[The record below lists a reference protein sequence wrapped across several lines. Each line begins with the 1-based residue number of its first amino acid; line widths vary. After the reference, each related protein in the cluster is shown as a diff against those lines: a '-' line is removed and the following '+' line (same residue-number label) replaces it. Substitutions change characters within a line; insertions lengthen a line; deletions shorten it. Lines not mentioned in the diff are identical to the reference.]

1 MDERTAMTERTRYR
15 EVTSEFHATVSEVE
29 RIGETHVRVV
39 LGGMPDLALLD
50 TIAVDMGGALRRYTV
65 SAFSDGSAEFVAYR
79 TRRGPATPYLDALQ
93 VGASMSGLA
102 PERPVKTPPEDAKRV
117 LVIGDDTA
125 VGVAR
130 AVGASHTGRVS
141 VAIVGEV
148 RVESVVTLTGAEVTV
163 VDTNEQ
169 LLAWVTNAT
178 PGAGD
183 YLILVGEQALNQ
195 QVRQHAFGLG
205 VDKESLATRTFWRP
219 DKEGLE

>member
-1 MDERTAMTERTRYR
+1 MTERTRYR
-15 EVTSEFHATVSEVE
+15 EVTSEFQAVVTEVE

-39 LGGMPDLALLD
+39 LGGMPALALLD

-65 SAFSDGSAEFVAYR
+65 SAVADSSAEFVAYR
-79 TRRGPATPYLDALQ
+79 TRRGPATPHLDALH
-93 VGASMSGLA
+93 VGALVSGLA
-102 PERPVKTPPEDAKRV
+102 PERPVKTPPLDAKRV

-130 AVGASHTGRVS
+130 AVGTSHAGRIS
-141 VAIVGEV
+141 AAIVGEV
-148 RVESVVTLTGAEVTV
+148 LAESVAALTGAVVAV
-163 VDTNEQ
+163 VDSNDA
-169 LLAWVTNAT
+169 LLEWVTNAV
-178 PGAGD
+178 PSAGD
-183 YLILVGEQALNQ
+183 YVILVGEQALNQ